1 MNIKFVVND
10 YILVWNL
17 LFRASISEPIHKLKQ
32 KLWTNYKDEYNET
45 YNDKTLMLRD
55 IKNYIPNDDTI
66 YNLVLETKEYEK
78 LKKETEKYRLEILK
92 VWDKKL
98 NTYLKKILK
107 KEPKEYT
114 IFLVNEEFDVLE
126 TIKLGEQITVIL
138 GKKVTKENYRKL
150 MVDIIMSI
158 VKKGLKEYTNDNERF
173 IAAAIIEMAIYN
185 ELATNL
191 TNNSHYFMGKE
202 KFTYIKRQVYPYWLM
217 YLGIKKEDM
226 QKYMSRDK
234 IAFDLEKYP
243 YEKQLI
249 DYGLEEFIDFCL
261 KYKRYMIKEENLEL
275 I

>member
-1 MNIKFVVND
+1 
-10 YILVWNL
+10 
-17 LFRASISEPIHKLKQ
+17 
-32 KLWTNYKDEYNET
+32 
-45 YNDKTLMLRD
+45 
-55 IKNYIPNDDTI
+55 
-66 YNLVLETKEYEK
+66 
-78 LKKETEKYRLEILK
+78 
-92 VWDKKL
+92 
-98 NTYLKKILK
+98 
-107 KEPKEYT
+107 
-114 IFLVNEEFDVLE
+114 
-126 TIKLGEQITVIL
+126 
-138 GKKVTKENYRKL
+138 

-158 VKKGLKEYTNDNERF
+158 VKKELKEYTNDNERF

>member
-1 MNIKFVVND
+1 MDIRFVVND

-17 LFRASISEPIHKLKQ
+17 LFRASISEPVHKLKQ
-32 KLWTNYKDEYNET
+32 KLWTNYKNEYNET
-45 YNDKTLMLRD
+45 YKDKTLMLRD

-66 YNLVLETKEYEK
+66 YNLVLETKEYQK

-92 VWDKKL
+92 LWDKKL
-98 NTYLKKILK
+98 NAYLQRILK

-114 IFLVNEEFDVLE
+114 VFLVNEEFDVLE
-126 TIKLGEQITVIL
+126 TIKLCDQITVIL
-138 GKKVTKENYRKL
+138 GKKVTKQDYRKL

-158 VKKGLKEYTNDNERF
+158 VKKEIKEYKDHNKL
-173 IAAAIIEMAIYN
+173 IADAIIEMAIYN

-202 KFTYIKRQVYPYWLM
+202 KLTYIKRQVYPYWLM
-217 YLGIKKEDM
+217 YLGITKEDM
-226 QKYMSRDK
+226 PKYMSRDK

-243 YEKQLI
+243 YEKQLK
-249 DYGLEEFIDFCL
+249 DYGLEEFIDFCIRH
-261 KYKRYMIKEENLEL
+261 KRYIIKEEQLDL